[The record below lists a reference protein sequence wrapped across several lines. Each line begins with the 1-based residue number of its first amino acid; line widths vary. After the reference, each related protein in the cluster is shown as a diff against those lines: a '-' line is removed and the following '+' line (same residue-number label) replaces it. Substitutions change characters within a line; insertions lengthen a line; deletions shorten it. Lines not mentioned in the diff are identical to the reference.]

1 MLTIAFVFIKRFVIS
16 EWLEIKSLDLNEPM
30 MFRKS
35 NNNSSETIP
44 GGKEGKRAFHQES
57 RPF

>member
-1 MLTIAFVFIKRFVIS
+1 MLTIAFDFIEWLVIS
-16 EWLEIKSLDLNEPM
+16 EWLETRFLGLNEPM
-30 MFRKS
+30 IFRKS